1 MSFKNIIDRFS
12 TSILVL
18 ILSGLCA
25 WFSWMGLND
34 VNTKMVN
41 YMKKEKKTFVI
52 VGRDSYDVINNK
64 GYSVNV
70 KTLHLKSN
78 DSIGELTIFVSDD
91 VYGANLDKSTYTTRL
106 SKKDIDRSKGV
117 ESPYYITIFVNLAI
131 CLILCS
137 IIFSNMLFKLVDD
150 AIEYIFD

>member
-1 MSFKNIIDRFS
+1 MLFKNIMDRFS
-12 TSILVL
+12 TSVLVL

-25 WFSWMGLND
+25 WFSWKGLND

-52 VGRDSYDVINNK
+52 VGRDSYDAINNR
-64 GYSVNV
+64 GYSVNM

-91 VYGANLDKSTYTTRL
+91 VYAANLDKSTYTTRL
-106 SKKDIDRSKGV
+106 SKKDIDISKGV
-117 ESPYYITIFVNLAI
+117 ESPYYMTISVILSI
-131 CLILCS
+131 CLILSS
-137 IIFSNMLFKLVDD
+137 IVFFKMLFNLVDD
-150 AIEYIFD
+150 AIEYFFE